1 MIHAIEPKLDSP
13 DVSIIIPAYNEEKG
27 IVAVLTELCNE
38 PSLKESE
45 IIVVYDGSSDE
56 TIQKVRLFPR
66 VRLIRHLINKGY
78 GASIS
83 SGVKA
88 ATGTYILWFD
98 ADGQHRVEDLV
109 NVAQT
114 LISKDLD
121 YCIGIREAGS
131 YQDSNR
137 KLGKFILKGTV
148 RLVAGRPI
156 NDFNSGLR
164 GFKREVIKRYLHLLP
179 RRFGASTVTTLLMLE
194 RTYVG
199 EEVPILVR
207 QRIGKSSVRMLQDGF
222 ATLLLLLR
230 FFLLFKP
237 IKFFGGVGIVL
248 ILFGSGYGFFAAL
261 TRHRGFPVFAALV
274 IILGLQAFFFGLLCD
289 QVSSLRK
296 ERLD

>member
-1 MIHAIEPKLDSP
+1 
-13 DVSIIIPAYNEEKG
+13 
-27 IVAVLTELCNE
+27 
-38 PSLKESE
+38 
-45 IIVVYDGSSDE
+45 
-56 TIQKVRLFPR
+56 
-66 VRLIRHLINKGY
+66 
-78 GASIS
+78 
-83 SGVKA
+83 
-88 ATGTYILWFD
+88 
-98 ADGQHRVEDLV
+98 
-109 NVAQT
+109 
-114 LISKDLD
+114 LD

-148 RLVAGRPI
+148 RLVAGKPI

-207 QRIGKSSVRMLQDGF
+207 QRIGKSSVRMIQDGF

-237 IKFFGGVGIVL
+237 IKFFGGVGAVL
-248 ILFGSGYGFFAAL
+248 ILLGSGYGFFAAL

>member
-1 MIHAIEPKLDSP
+1 MIHAIEPKLDAP
-13 DVSIIIPAYNEEKG
+13 EISIIIPAYNEEKG

-45 IIVVYDGSSDE
+45 IIVVDDGSSDE

-148 RLVAGRPI
+148 RLVAGKPI
-156 NDFNSGLR
+156 NDFN
-164 GFKREVIKRYLHLLP
+164 
-179 RRFGASTVTTLLMLE
+179 
-194 RTYVG
+194 
-199 EEVPILVR
+199 
-207 QRIGKSSVRMLQDGF
+207 
-222 ATLLLLLR
+222 
-230 FFLLFKP
+230 
-237 IKFFGGVGIVL
+237 
-248 ILFGSGYGFFAAL
+248 
-261 TRHRGFPVFAALV
+261 
-274 IILGLQAFFFGLLCD
+274 
-289 QVSSLRK
+289 
-296 ERLD
+296 